1 MIDIANRGATMPS
14 RRLAPAFFTQPTLEL
29 ARALLGQKLVRR
41 LDGRRLAGVI
51 VETEA
56 YLGEEDLACHAAA
69 GRTARTE
76 VMYGP
81 PGHAYVY
88 LVYGMHHCLNVVSEP
103 AGYPAA
109 VLIRALA
116 PREGIPAMADH
127 RGLAAKLAAEIPA
140 LTPARLAHA
149 ERDPGPAL
157 RALLSGPGRLCQ
169 ALAIDRTLSGASLS
183 GRELFLEAGTT
194 PGAIETTTRIG
205 VDYAGPWRE
214 KRWRFLVAESPWVSG
229 ARRRAA
235 RPRPAGRRA
244 R

>member
-1 MIDIANRGATMPS
+1 MPA
-14 RRLAPAFFTQPTLEL
+14 RRLDPDFFTQPTIEL
-29 ARALLGQKLVRR
+29 ARALLGQRLVRR
-41 LDGRRLAGVI
+41 LDGRRLAGII

-56 YLGEEDLACHAAA
+56 YIGEDDLACHAAA

-88 LVYGMHHCLNVVSEP
+88 FVYGMHHCLNVVSEP
-103 AGYPAA
+103 PGYPAA

-116 PREGIPAMADH
+116 PSEGIPAMARR
-127 RGLAAKLAAEIPA
+127 RGLDAKLGAEIPG
-140 LTPARLAHA
+140 LTPLRLARA
-149 ERDPGPAL
+149 TSEPGPIF

-169 ALAIDRTLSGASLS
+169 ALAIDRTLSGASLCD
-183 GRELFLEAGTT
+183 RELFLEAGTA
-194 PGAIETTTRIG
+194 PRAIEVTTRIG

-214 KRWRFLVAESPWVSG
+214 KRWRFVVADSPWVSG

-235 RPRPAGRRA
+235 PAPSRRA
-244 R
+244 RGLTT